1 MENQSVYEK
10 LIEALAGNP
19 AIAFGHQVI
28 AEMATENILLGITQ
42 AGFCGSTPMWRI
54 VVPVGSTTTYY
65 PKLRLSFS
73 AGSATGQG
81 NLFWRKL

>member
-42 AGFCGSTPMWRI
+42 AGKTSSVRKASAEVISALSTGSLYDAIAEIRTIPAESKDA
-54 VVPVGSTTTYY
+54 V
-65 PKLRLSFS
+65 F
-73 AGSATGQG
+73 
-81 NLFWRKL
+81 FFD